1 MNDKTKKYLDKVI
14 EFIVVDTIIDYE
26 QKIIRFPFLTLRH
39 TFPPSISSPFPFPT
53 FEKYCID
60 IYGLTEGEIDYVWK
74 QYKDIIKDK
83 INER

>member
-1 MNDKTKKYLDKVI
+1 MNDKTKIYLDKVI
-14 EFIVVDTIIDYE
+14 EFMVEDTIVDYE
-26 QKIIRFPFLTLRH
+26 KHTLWFPFLTLRH
-39 TFPPSISSPFPFPT
+39 AFTTPLELRRVPA
-53 FEKYCID
+53 FEKYCKD